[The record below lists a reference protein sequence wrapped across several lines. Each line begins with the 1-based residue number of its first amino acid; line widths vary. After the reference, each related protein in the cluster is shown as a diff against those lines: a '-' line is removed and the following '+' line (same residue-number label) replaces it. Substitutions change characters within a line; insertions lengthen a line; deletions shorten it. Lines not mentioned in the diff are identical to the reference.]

1 MLINQSTLASLFQGF
16 KTSFQEGFRE
26 GQPQWQ
32 RVATLVP
39 SSTKKELYAWLGQW
53 PRFREWIG
61 DRQLKS
67 LSTSK
72 YEIENKPFETT
83 VSVNRDD
90 IEDDQF
96 GIYAPM
102 FKEMGF
108 ASKMHPDEIV
118 FALLAAGF
126 TSFCYDGQYFFD
138 TDHPVG
144 AGTASNHGGGAS
156 TPWYLLDTTRAL
168 KPLIWQ
174 KRKDYAFVAMTKDDD
189 EATFMRKEYR
199 YGVDAR
205 CNAGFGFWQMA
216 SASKQTLDATNYKSL
231 RTAMKSLKSDEGR
244 NLGIRPNLIVVPPTL
259 EDAAKDLFVSDR
271 LAGGATNPLKGEV
284 EILVVPMLG

>member
-1 MLINQSTLASLFQGF
+1 MIINQAALAALFLGF
-16 KTSFQEGFRE
+16 KGSFQEGFR
-26 GQPQWQ
+26 GAQPQWE
-32 RVATLVP
+32 RVASLVP

-72 YEIENKPFETT
+72 YEIENKPFEST
-83 VSVNRDD
+83 VGVNRDD

-96 GIYAPM
+96 GVYAPM

-108 ASKMHPDEIV
+108 ASATHPDELV

-126 TSFCYDGQYFFD
+126 ASLCYDGQYFFD

-144 AGTASNHGGGAS
+144 SGVASNFGGGSS

-168 KPLIWQ
+168 KPLIFQ
-174 KRKDYAFVAMTKDDD
+174 KRKDYNFVPMTKEDD
-189 EATFMRKEYR
+189 EAVFMRKEYR

-205 CNAGFGFWQMA
+205 CNVGYGFWQMA
-216 SASKQTLDATNYKSL
+216 AASKTTLDATNYKAL
-231 RTAMKSLKSDEGR
+231 RTAMKNLKSDEGR
-244 NLGIRPNLIVVPPTL
+244 NLGIRPNLLVVPPTL
-259 EDAAKDLFVSDR
+259 EDAANELIKAER
-271 LAGGATNPLKGEV
+271 LANGASNPLKGEV
-284 EILVVPMLG
+284 DILVVPALG